1 MPVFEFSIIATG
13 LDPADE
19 AFEARF
25 FEHGADDATIS
36 FQRGVIILDFAREA
50 ASMEL
55 ALCSALDA
63 VTDAGARI
71 LRIEPDPLVTLSDIA
86 ERSGLTRAA
95 VSLFASGQRGS
106 GFPLPVARVTSE
118 SPLWLWVD
126 VAQWLVTTGRVP
138 DIISANA
145 VAIDHATRRIEA
157 GGLHAMSE
165 SKDNKNMELQL

>member
-19 AFEARF
+19 AFEAGF

-36 FQRGVIILDFAREA
+36 FQRGVIILDFSREA
-50 ASMEL
+50 GSFEL

-126 VAQWLVTTGRVP
+126 VAQWLVSTGRLSEPVLEG
-138 DIISANA
+138 A
-145 VAIDHATRRIEA
+145 VAIDHAVRRIEA
-157 GGLHAMSE
+157 GGLYEISKN
-165 SKDNKNMELQL
+165 KDNKSMELQL

>member
-13 LDPADE
+13 LDPNHED
-19 AFEARF
+19 FERRF
-25 FEHGADDATIS
+25 LEFGADDATIS
-36 FQRGVIILDFAREA
+36 FQRGVIIIDFAREA
-50 ASMEL
+50 ASMDM
-55 ALCSALDA
+55 ALCSAIDA

-106 GFPLPVARVTSE
+106 GFPPPVARVTSE

-126 VAQWLVTTGRVP
+126 VARWFVSTGRLPETVYEC
-138 DIISANA
+138 
-145 VAIDHATRRIEA
+145 AIAIFDVTVELPMEFR
-157 GGLHAMSE
+157 SE
-165 SKDNKNMELQL
+165 STSRFRVAG